1 LGINLTLLCIPEYA
15 CLEAGHGETYCSL
28 GYEGVG
34 CSKCSSGYF
43 RLGNSCKKCISEAL
57 KWTVI
62 VISSIVL
69 VLVSRKLWATISRI
83 PISVRVA
90 MSWFQMFALLPLLS
104 DKWPSQLS
112 VLFDIAKIGNLEFQY
127 FGFDCDL
134 KVTFWF
140 TWLAKLWFPVILLA
154 IIFCFWL
161 MQKLSKMEFEIHK
174 MLNVIVFFVNFF
186 YTSIFGSV
194 LEPFNCVE
202 QTDGSYDMKVSPDI
216 KCFEESWKSYL
227 PSSIFFI
234 LFYVFLLP
242 LISFFAFI
250 PYQAS
255 QDHLFAGIYQ
265 AMTNPYRLGCEFWE
279 WIRLVSDTFL
289 ALANSKAAQIFKFV
303 FVLIRDVT
311 YIDEGVKKL
320 LIIALVT
327 ISLLLDAS
335 HQPFKNLATNHVS
348 SL

>member
-1 LGINLTLLCIPEYA
+1 
-15 CLEAGHGETYCSL
+15 
-28 GYEGVG
+28 
-34 CSKCSSGYF
+34 
-43 RLGNSCKKCISEAL
+43 
-57 KWTVI
+57 
-62 VISSIVL
+62 
-69 VLVSRKLWATISRI
+69 
-83 PISVRVA
+83 
-90 MSWFQMFALLPLLS
+90 
-104 DKWPSQLS
+104 
-112 VLFDIAKIGNLEFQY
+112 
-127 FGFDCDL
+127 
-134 KVTFWF
+134 
-140 TWLAKLWFPVILLA
+140 
-154 IIFCFWL
+154 
-161 MQKLSKMEFEIHK
+161 MQKLEFEIHK

-216 KCFEESWKSYL
+216 KCFEESWNSYL

-234 LFYVFLLP
+234 LM
-242 LISFFAFI
+242 SFFCL
-250 PYQAS
+250 
-255 QDHLFAGIYQ
+255 LFAGIYQ